1 MHIGRAIIIPAVL
14 ALGVAGSL
22 LSGPAMSAAAAPVAS
37 VSVPAMTAASAAGSG
52 ARLVMTYD
60 GSLSNMTYD

>member
-22 LSGPAMSAAAAPVAS
+22 LSGAAISASAGHAASVHVQAASAAAAAPRM
-37 VSVPAMTAASAAGSG
+37 PYHT
-52 ARLVMTYD
+52 
-60 GSLSNMTYD
+60 